1 VLQKLVQ
8 KEETGLEN
16 RIKKEERFSLGMKLM
31 VVLWPGFL
39 MACVATGIFFSLV
52 DPMELIILDEK
63 VQVHMLGAYTIGFLM
78 FWALGC
84 LSSWITTFLLQKIR

>member
-1 VLQKLVQ
+1 MYSN
-8 KEETGLEN
+8 EETSLEN
-16 RIKKEERFSLGMKLM
+16 RTKIEERFSLSTILM

-39 MACVATGIFFSLV
+39 MACVGTGIFFSLV

-63 VQVHMLGAYTIGFLM
+63 IQVHMLGAYTIGFLM

-84 LSSWITTFLLQKIR
+84 LSSWITAFLLQKIR

>member
-1 VLQKLVQ
+1 
-8 KEETGLEN
+8 
-16 RIKKEERFSLGMKLM
+16 MKLM